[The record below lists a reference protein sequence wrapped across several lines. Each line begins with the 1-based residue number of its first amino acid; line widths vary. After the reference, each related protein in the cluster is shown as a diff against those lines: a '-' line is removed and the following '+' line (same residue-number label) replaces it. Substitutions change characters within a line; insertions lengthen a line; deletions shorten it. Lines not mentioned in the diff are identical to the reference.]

1 MYSAHKAAGGI
12 TSVYRQIGIGCER
25 LVREIFMDYLGLNAS
40 NVSWSYKVSD
50 SNGKERILSLDGRF
64 VLDQI
69 ANEKVRDKCRN
80 WMLEVADSLELATSI
95 RQAVTGVVFEVRQ
108 GYKSKDSKRQNAD
121 ISNAANAYA
130 NGYIPCLMVMSTQ
143 IDEDIT
149 SRYKIAKWA
158 ILQGYV
164 GTSPLM
170 STYSFFKEII
180 GFDFVQFM
188 NINQDYYREKIQLVL
203 EYLMRAE

>member
-50 SNGKERILSLDGRF
+50 SNEKERILSLDGRF